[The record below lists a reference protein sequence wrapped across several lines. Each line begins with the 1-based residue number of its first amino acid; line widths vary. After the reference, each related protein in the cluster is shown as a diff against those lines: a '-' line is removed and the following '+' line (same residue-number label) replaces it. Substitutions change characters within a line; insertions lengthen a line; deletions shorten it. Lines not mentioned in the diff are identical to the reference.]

1 MESKNLKTVRKNV
14 GMKLINKSNR
24 ITSAAFDSFQ
34 HTIENGNRSSIRKIN
49 DMLDSLGDQAGKKK
63 ITIKQFK
70 EFNQQKGITV
80 LVDNLDRPKTSAYF
94 KLKGQIKDYDE
105 GFSYVKSAIET
116 KLKNILKVKRSMKT
130 HLGIKI
136 TFAKK
141 DTNSEGESIVE
152 YEDKH
157 FKTKPETISS
167 DKQIISTVQKLKDD
181 LKQMVAEVSLEGSQ
195 WSIVKIHFFFIECV
209 SIRVSRGAS
218 YMPTPAPYNNAKC
231 GLINIKNE
239 SNEY

>member
-1 MESKNLKTVRKNV
+1 MIRVNMESKNLKTVRKNV

-49 DMLDSLGDQAGKKK
+49 DMLDSLGDQASNKK

-105 GFSYVKSAIET
+105 GFLMLSQLL
-116 KLKNILKVKRSMKT
+116 KLS
-130 HLGIKI
+130 
-136 TFAKK
+136 
-141 DTNSEGESIVE
+141 
-152 YEDKH
+152 
-157 FKTKPETISS
+157 
-167 DKQIISTVQKLKDD
+167 
-181 LKQMVAEVSLEGSQ
+181 
-195 WSIVKIHFFFIECV
+195 
-209 SIRVSRGAS
+209 
-218 YMPTPAPYNNAKC
+218 
-231 GLINIKNE
+231 
-239 SNEY
+239 

>member
-1 MESKNLKTVRKNV
+1 
-14 GMKLINKSNR
+14 
-24 ITSAAFDSFQ
+24 
-34 HTIENGNRSSIRKIN
+34 
-49 DMLDSLGDQAGKKK
+49 LGDQAGKKK

-130 HLGIKI
+130 HLGIKL

-141 DTNSEGESIVE
+141 ETNSEGKSIVE

-157 FKTKPETISS
+157 LKTKPETISS

-218 YMPTPAPYNNAKC
+218 YIPTPAPYNNAKC

-239 SNEY
+239 SDEECFKWRVKYHQTKQEKNDDRVSVLKKIDDKFQHLNLNLQKYSEILRPAKE